1 MARRKSVEVNEL
13 KERINKAKKLGLA
26 EEVRD
31 YMIEALTVAY
41 DFYYPIEVSEK
52 ILKCTTETQIA
63 SIMTQSR
70 IKYV

>member
-1 MARRKSVEVNEL
+1 
-13 KERINKAKKLGLA
+13 
-26 EEVRD
+26 
-31 YMIEALTVAY
+31 MIEALTVAY